1 MLSSLALRSREAT
14 DLGVEMLF
22 ARDEAGRP
30 GARAA
35 TLSAQIVAEVRDAL
49 FQRRLKP
56 GDFLGGEK
64 DIAQRAGVSRIVARD
79 ALRTLAALG
88 VVDIRM
94 GAGGG
99 ARIARGSPQLFA
111 EALAV
116 QLALT
121 GVAIGEIMDA
131 QRAVECEAAALA
143 AERSS
148 PSDRERLAAL
158 IAEAEKQ
165 RHDLDAFTRLS
176 RDFHLSIAEASQN
189 RVLVFQLISLQH
201 VSWPR
206 HNRTLTPEVAARILA
221 AHRALAGAIAG
232 GDSAAARRLMD
243 EHVHMIRARRTAEH
257 GESDDRV
264 QACC

>member
-1 MLSSLALRSREAT
+1 MLFSVRQTSRAW
-14 DLGVEMLF
+14 LGVEVLF

-49 FQRRLKP
+49 FARRLKP

-99 ARIARGSPQLFA
+99 ARIARGNPQLFA

-121 GVAIGEIMDA
+121 GVGIGEIMDA
-131 QRAVECEAAALA
+131 QRTVECEAAALA
-143 AERSS
+143 AERAS
-148 PSDRERLAAL
+148 PADRERLAVL
-158 IAEAEKQ
+158 IAEADGQ

-176 RDFHLSIAEASQN
+176 RDFHLAIAEASHN
-189 RVLVFQLISLQH
+189 RVLVFQLVSLQH

-206 HNRTLTPEVAARILA
+206 HNRTLTPEVAARVLA
-221 AHRALAGAIAG
+221 AHRELAQAIAACDG
-232 GDSAAARRLMD
+232 AAARRLMD
-243 EHVHMIRARRTAEH
+243 EHVRMIRARRTAEH
-257 GESDDRV
+257 GESENPL